1 VGNYVGKEKAVSKS
15 ILQAIAIPKLR
26 KVSGRHADGGGLYL
40 VVGESGSASWLVRMQ
55 KAGKRRDFGLGSL
68 DKVSLADARKAR
80 DVVRGQFE
88 AGLDPVVERKK
99 AEGVP
104 TFKVAALT
112 VHKAQK
118 KAWAEGKHQ
127 NQWIRTLE
135 TYAFPVIGDLPVNKI
150 DRHAILDV
158 LLPIWVDKNE
168 TARRVR
174 QRIGAVLDWAFVKG
188 YRESEAPMR
197 ALGKGLPR
205 VTAARGH
212 HEAMPYADVAGFMAR
227 LRAGDDTMGRLAL
240 EALVLTAARSGE
252 VRGALWDEV
261 DLDAGLWLI
270 PAERMKRKKPHAI
283 PLSPAAL
290 AVFKRALALRT
301 GDGALVFPG
310 LVKDK
315 SISDA
320 TMAKVLKVMGETAK
334 PHGFRSSFKD
344 WAGEV
349 AGFPNELSEAA
360 LAHAIGNKSEAAYRR
375 GNLLDR
381 RRAMM
386 AAWADYCDGG
396 RGVALSMVAA

>member
-1 VGNYVGKEKAVSKS
+1 MATPQLSATS
-15 ILQAIAIPKLR
+15 LAKLR
-26 KVSGRHADGGGLYL
+26 KAPGRHSDGGGLFL
-40 VVGESGSASWLVRMQ
+40 VVGDNGSASWLVRMQ
-55 KAGKRRDFGLGSL
+55 KSGRRRDFGLGSL
-68 DKVSLADARKAR
+68 DKVSLSDARKAR

-99 AEGVP
+99 ADGVP
-104 TFKVAALT
+104 TFRVAAAT
-112 VHKAQK
+112 VHKAQR
-118 KAWAEGKHQ
+118 KAWSDGKHQ
-127 NQWIRTLE
+127 SQWINTLT

-150 DRHAILDV
+150 DQRAILDV
-158 LLPIWVDKNE
+158 LLPIWIEKNE

-188 YRESEAPMR
+188 YRETEAPMR
-197 ALGKGLPR
+197 ALTKGLPR

-212 HEAMPYADVAGFMAR
+212 HEAMAYADVAGFMAR
-227 LRAGDDTMGRLAL
+227 LRAGEDTMGRLAL

-252 VRGALWDEV
+252 VRGATWDEV
-261 DLDAGLWLI
+261 DLEAGLLSI
-270 PAERMKRKKPHAI
+270 PAARMKRKKPHVI
-283 PLSPAAL
+283 PLPPAVV
-290 AVFKRALALRT
+290 AVFKRALALQT
-301 GDGALVFPG
+301 GDETMVFPG
-310 LVKDK
+310 LVRGK

-360 LAHAIGNKSEAAYRR
+360 LAHAIPNKAEAAYRR
-375 GNLLDR
+375 GDMLER
-381 RRAMM
+381 RRVMM

-396 RGVALSMVAA
+396 RGVALQGVKA

>member
-1 VGNYVGKEKAVSKS
+1 MATPQLSATS
-15 ILQAIAIPKLR
+15 LAKLR
-26 KVSGRHADGGGLYL
+26 RAPGRYSDGGGLFL
-40 VVGESGSASWLVRMQ
+40 VVGDNGSASWLVRMQ
-55 KAGKRRDFGLGSL
+55 KSGRRRDFGLGSL
-68 DKVSLADARKAR
+68 DKVSLSDARKAR

-88 AGLDPVVERKK
+88 AGLDPVMERKK
-99 AEGVP
+99 ADGVP
-104 TFKVAALT
+104 TFRVAAAT
-112 VHKAQK
+112 VHKAQR
-118 KAWAEGKHQ
+118 KAWSEGKHQ
-127 NQWIRTLE
+127 SQWINTLT

-150 DRHAILDV
+150 DQRAILDV
-158 LLPIWVDKNE
+158 LLPIWIEKNE

-188 YRESEAPMR
+188 YRETEAPMR
-197 ALGKGLPR
+197 ALTKGLPR

-227 LRAGDDTMGRLAL
+227 LRAGEDTMGRLAL

-252 VRGALWDEV
+252 VRGATWNEV
-261 DLDAGLWLI
+261 DLEAGLWSI
-270 PAERMKRKKPHAI
+270 PAARMKRKKPHVI
-283 PLSPAAL
+283 PLAPPVV
-290 AVFKRALALRT
+290 AVFKRALALQT
-301 GDGALVFPG
+301 GDATMVFPG
-310 LVKDK
+310 LVRGK
-315 SISDA
+315 SICDA

-360 LAHAIGNKSEAAYRR
+360 LAHAIPNKAEAAYRR
-375 GNLLDR
+375 GDMLDR

-396 RGVALSMVAA
+396 RGVALQGVKA

>member
-1 VGNYVGKEKAVSKS
+1 MVTPQLSATS
-15 ILQAIAIPKLR
+15 LAKLR
-26 KVSGRHADGGGLYL
+26 RAPGRYSDGGGLFL
-40 VVGESGSASWLVRMQ
+40 VVGDNGSASWLVRMQ
-55 KAGKRRDFGLGSL
+55 KSGRRRDFGLGSL
-68 DKVSLADARKAR
+68 DKVSLSDARKAR

-88 AGLDPVVERKK
+88 AGLDPVMERKK
-99 AEGVP
+99 ADGVP
-104 TFKVAALT
+104 TFRVAAAT
-112 VHKAQK
+112 VHKAQR
-118 KAWAEGKHQ
+118 KAWSEGKHQ
-127 NQWIRTLE
+127 SQWINTLT

-150 DRHAILDV
+150 DQRAILDV
-158 LLPIWVDKNE
+158 LLPIWIEKNE

-188 YRESEAPMR
+188 YRETEAPMR
-197 ALGKGLPR
+197 ALTKGLPR

-227 LRAGDDTMGRLAL
+227 LRAGEDTMGRLAL

-252 VRGALWDEV
+252 VRGATWNEV
-261 DLDAGLWLI
+261 DLEAGLWSI
-270 PAERMKRKKPHAI
+270 PAARMKRKKPHVI
-283 PLSPAAL
+283 PLAPPVV
-290 AVFKRALALRT
+290 AVFKRALALQT
-301 GDGALVFPG
+301 GDATMVFPG
-310 LVKDK
+310 LVRGK
-315 SISDA
+315 SICDA

-360 LAHAIGNKSEAAYRR
+360 LAHAIPNKAEAAYRR
-375 GNLLDR
+375 GDMLDR

-396 RGVALSMVAA
+396 RGVALQGVKA